1 MTTIAYTNG
10 IMASDSS
17 WVGNDEIQDTSL
29 TKIVRLTSGAL
40 WGGAG
45 DADDRE
51 LVALLQHVKKPAQL
65 PTKRQ
70 LHELRMDGVGLIVF
84 PNGDVWKI
92 EIGEKPE
99 GCGVW
104 PCNRGYA
111 AVGSGAHLAI
121 GYMGKGGSARDAVAF
136 ACRFDP
142 YSRLP
147 VHYLPLKKG
156 EKPRKKAA

>member
-17 WVGNDEIQDTSL
+17 WVGDDGIQDTSL
-29 TKIVRLTSGAL
+29 TKIVRLSSGAL
-40 WGGAG
+40 WGSAG

-51 LVALLQHVKKPAQL
+51 LLALLQHVKKPAQL

-70 LHELRMDGVGLIVF
+70 ILELKWEGVALIVF
-84 PNGDVWKI
+84 PSGDAWKVQG
-92 EIGEKPE
+92 GEKAE
-99 GCGVW
+99 DCAVW

-142 YSRLP
+142 NSRLP
-147 VHYLPLKKG
+147 VHYMPLKKG
-156 EKPRKKAA
+156 EKVKKKAA

>member
-29 TKIVRLTSGAL
+29 TKLVRLQSGAL
-40 WGGAG
+40 LGGAG
-45 DADDRE
+45 DSDDRE
-51 LVALLQHVKKPAQL
+51 IVELLQHVKKPSQL
-65 PTKRQ
+65 PTRKQ
-70 LHELRMDGVGLIVF
+70 LMDLKIDYVGLIVF
-84 PNGDVWKI
+84 PSGEVFKI
-92 EIGEKPE
+92 YVDSGKQD
-99 GCGVW
+99 CGVW
-104 PCNRGYA
+104 PCNRGYY

-142 YSRLP
+142 NSRLP
-147 VHYLPLKKG
+147 VHYLPLKKTP
-156 EKPRKKAA
+156 KKLKKAA